1 MSLKLLKDLEQ
12 EIRQYKLKELGW
24 KFLMT
29 GPNEFQWMK
38 FNGNRC
44 IAQQGDEVWET
55 DNETM

>member
-1 MSLKLLKDLEQ
+1 MEKILEDLEQ

-24 KFLMT
+24 QFLMT

-38 FNGNRC
+38 FDEDKC
-44 IAQQGDEVWET
+44 IAQQCDEVWKA